1 MSLEVEFSGFDKKLT
16 RIEVEEG
23 TTYIQVLEMLGIN
36 PETAIVIRDNLPT
49 PADEAIEEGSIKI
62 LRVISGG

>member
-1 MSLEVEFSGFDKKLT
+1 M
-16 RIEVEEG
+16 EEG